1 MPEPV
6 LGLRFSAQEPIA
18 ACRRSA
24 LTPLY
29 TSCMAACLV
38 AGAHHAALALEERRG
53 SPGNVG
59 AGLENCVSQ
68 DWIHFGK
75 QDQSAVLDDTDHR
88 RVRAEMIRRY
98 PVIEN
103 DGFPTSRMILWQR
116 ASGELV
122 YIAVI
127 DNPNKPGESCF
138 SATFAA
144 ERFDQTLL
152 LHRKYLVPGGGD
164 R

>member
-1 MPEPV
+1 MACVPV
-6 LGLRFSAQEPIA
+6 RREIAFRLLRAVGVVV
-18 ACRRSA
+18 
-24 LTPLY
+24 
-29 TSCMAACLV
+29 CLA
-38 AGAHHAALALEERRG
+38 AGAGGAGAVEERRG

-59 AGLENCVSQ
+59 PGIENCVSD

-75 QDQSAVLDDTDHR
+75 DDQSAVLDDADHR

-103 DGFPTSRMILWQR
+103 DGFPTSRLILWQR
-116 ASGELV
+116 HSGDLL

-144 ERFDQTLL
+144 ERFDLTLL
-152 LHRKYLVPGGGD
+152 LRRKYLVAPGGPGN
-164 R
+164 